1 MYNSIQAGSEAT
13 MGKRNSVISAVG
25 SMYLGNN
32 RQIGFT
38 SDFSN
43 VWMNGNEMMYR
54 DTTIA
59 SDAVRKEREAKAVLC

>member
-1 MYNSIQAGSEAT
+1 
-13 MGKRNSVISAVG
+13 
-25 SMYLGNN
+25 MYLGNN

-59 SDAVRKEREAKAVLC
+59 SDAVRKEREAKALLY